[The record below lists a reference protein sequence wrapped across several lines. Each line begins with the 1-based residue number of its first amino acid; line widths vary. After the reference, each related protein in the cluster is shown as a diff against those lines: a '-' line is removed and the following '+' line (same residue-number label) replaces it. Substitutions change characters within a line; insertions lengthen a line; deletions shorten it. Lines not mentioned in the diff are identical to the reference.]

1 MNKPITELWM
11 DWREGKYTPA
21 NDRERLILEL
31 WTAFLDK
38 DMFDYEQWM
47 TVPVLLEKLWANA

>member
-1 MNKPITELWM
+1 MNKPITELWA

-38 DMFDYEQWM
+38 DKFPYEQAM
-47 TVPVLLEKLWANA
+47 VVPTLLEKLWANA

>member
-1 MNKPITELWM
+1 MYKPITELWM

-31 WTAFLDK
+31 WTAFLGKDK
-38 DMFDYEQWM
+38 FDYEQAM
-47 TVPVLLEKLWANA
+47 VVPALLEKLWANA